1 MSEDS
6 LIKSQRSLGIDPK
19 ELEKARNIL
28 EVERKREIPLMSLPP
43 DRGPSDNAPPSVDFR
58 ELRTTG
64 EIASQFNQGLDK
76 VTDVLLLLVLKYG
89 RAASLLVGVLV
100 GIAICI
106 VALIWN
112 TAYLAATRADV
123 AEAQMKQEEILQKQS
138 ETLKQTREAY
148 SSAMEAKEVAEA
160 AAAAAPAVVVDEDG
174 KAKLIIKGDKEHPL
188 PDDLPNS
195 RKPSAAKRTEKG
207 VEIPLNF

>member
-19 ELEKARNIL
+19 ELEKARTIL
-28 EVERKREIPLMSLPP
+28 ELERKREIPLMSLPP
-43 DRGPSDNAPPSVDFR
+43 EGGPPSVDFR

-89 RAASLLVGVLV
+89 RASSLLVGVLV

-106 VALIWN
+106 VALVWN

-123 AEAQMKQEEILQKQS
+123 AETQMKQEEILQKQS
-138 ETLKQTREAY
+138 EILRKTKEAY

-160 AAAAAPAVVVDEDG
+160 AAAAAPAVVVDEKG
-174 KAKLIIKGDKEHPL
+174 KATLIIKGDKEHPL
-188 PDDLPNS
+188 PDDIPNS
-195 RKPSAAKRTEKG
+195 RRPAAAKRTEKG